1 MASIS
6 LKYKSKSGNLTA
18 PGDVDPGA
26 MIPLATTT
34 LATATATITF
44 SSIPREYE
52 HLQIRLI
59 GRSSRSSGV
68 SQFKLNFNGD
78 TGTNYSDHYLLGSG
92 GGSAIVGHDGASQTF
107 IWANPIAGNTT
118 TAGTFGV
125 GIIDILDY
133 SNTNKNKTVRMLGGF
148 DENGGGYLG
157 LSSGLWMNTAAITS
171 ITIGDGYGQN
181 LTTYTSA
188 ALYGI
193 KRAGA

>member
-6 LKYKSKSGNLTA
+6 LKYKSKSGNITA
-18 PGDVDPGA
+18 PGDVDLGA
-26 MIPLATTT
+26 MIPIMTTT
-34 LATATATITF
+34 LGSATASITF
-44 SSIPREYE
+44 SSIPQGYE
-52 HLQIRLI
+52 HLQIRAI

-92 GGSAIVGHDGASQTF
+92 GAAAAGHDGVSQTF
-107 IWANPIAGNTT
+107 IWANPIAGS
-118 TAGTFGV
+118 TATANIFGV

-133 SNTNKNKTVRMLGGF
+133 SNASKYKTIRNIGGY
-148 DENGGGYLG
+148 DENGGGYVALT
-157 LSSGLWMNTAAITS
+157 SGIWMNTAAITS
-171 ITIGDGYGQN
+171 ITLGDAYGFN
-181 LTTYTSA
+181 LATYTSA

>member
-1 MASIS
+1 MGAIS

-26 MIPLATTT
+26 MIPIATTT

-78 TGTNYSDHYLLGSG
+78 TGTNYSDHYMLGTG
-92 GGSAIVGHDGASQTF
+92 GTIFAGHDGVSQTF
-107 IWANPIAGNTT
+107 IWGSPIAAS
-118 TAGTFGV
+118 TATANTFGV
-125 GIIDILDY
+125 GIVDILDY
-133 SNTNKNKTVRMLGGF
+133 SNTNKYKTTRNLGGF
-148 DENGGGYLG
+148 DENGNGYI
-157 LSSGLWMNTAAITS
+157 SFTSGLWINTAAVTS
-171 ITIGDGYGQN
+171 ITIGDGYGLN
-181 LTTYTSA
+181 LLAYTSA